1 VNIVILKD
9 SFSMERIL
17 EPEVMDDREEALE
30 YDAMDFTEV
39 NTNFAKEAV
48 QLAGINA
55 RVLDVGTGTA
65 RIPIMISQ
73 LRPQWQIIAID
84 LADSMLE
91 IGQKNI
97 LNANCQ
103 EQIKLEKVDGKNLP
117 YQSEQF
123 DLVISNSLIHHLEN
137 PLPFLRE
144 IKRVLKPNGGIFLR
158 DLFRPDSEEIIKGM
172 VREIDPNFSLRQAQ
186 LFQDSLRAAFTL
198 AEIADLIQQ
207 SGLEN
212 VKIYQ
217 SSERHWTAIKTSK
230 N

>member
-1 VNIVILKD
+1 VNIVIPKD

-65 RIPIMISQ
+65 RIPIILSQ

-144 IKRVLKPNGGIFLR
+144 IKRVLKPHGGIF
-158 DLFRPDSEEIIKGM
+158 
-172 VREIDPNFSLRQAQ
+172 
-186 LFQDSLRAAFTL
+186 
-198 AEIADLIQQ
+198 
-207 SGLEN
+207 
-212 VKIYQ
+212 
-217 SSERHWTAIKTSK
+217 
-230 N
+230 

>member
-1 VNIVILKD
+1 
-9 SFSMERIL
+9 MERIL
-17 EPEVMDDREEALE
+17 EPEVMDDREEAIE

-123 DLVISNSLIHHLEN
+123 DLVISNSLIHHLKD

-158 DLFRPDSEEIIKGM
+158 DLFRPDSEEIIKRM
-172 VREIDPNFSLRQAQ
+172 VREIDPNFSPRQSQ

>member
-1 VNIVILKD
+1 VNIVIPKD

-17 EPEVMDDREEALE
+17 EPEVMDDREEAIE

-65 RIPIMISQ
+65 RIP
-73 LRPQWQIIAID
+73 
-84 LADSMLE
+84 
-91 IGQKNI
+91 
-97 LNANCQ
+97 NCQ

-172 VREIDPNFSLRQAQ
+172 VREIDPNFSPRQAQ